1 MKLICK
7 DTNKGSITFFT
18 KGKYAFRG
26 VDRDDTTNDIPDP
39 ILDGNNYNESI
50 QFYSKTPG
58 MCEVDWGDGNKE
70 QFPFVKDRSESIYG
84 RYRLM
89 FRRRDI
95 SYRKNPDSHPWWFYK
110 EDGSEY
116 IPAPNHT
123 YDDGMDKERVIS
135 MSFTNDVTMMESY
148 RIMMVG
154 FPILDMPS
162 LINIIIS
169 IPGDRTITDIPKDR
183 IMRSVNIERIT
194 LSEFGVD
201 TLTSIPEDWN
211 RLTKL
216 KGLNLSMSI
225 DFSDTEA
232 SNIRK
237 FPSMWPN
244 LEILHLAGGR
254 VRVYPREWLSFS
266 KLRELYISPG
276 AAMPS
281 FDPNTCPAMDEVDR
295 INSSLRIFSHINRW
309 YGSVVSWHPYM
320 SGKGLENIESLDAS
334 HSFSNIDV
342 SNLPDYIYEMR
353 SMNSFYMHFCLS
365 TQSRCDTFIST
376 LYDKVMGFNYLTMS
390 SSASDG
396 ERNQFY
402 GLYLLMYSA
411 SSPSDKRPSGVL
423 QAPSGFIKGQS
434 NGSPSTP
441 MEMVYVLM
449 NNYGWR
455 FSMAPE
461 ASVLRSIR
469 SSDIDT
475 RSYKPYKLI
484 VFDDGRTFVGNGD
497 VLAHDTDKVLSF
509 GGQPEGEYLCDSMG
523 LDRNVIVEYFNK
535 IGNSRE

>member
-26 VDRDDTTNDIPDP
+26 VNRNDTTDDVPDP
-39 ILDGNNYNESI
+39 ILDGNNYNEI
-50 QFYSKTPG
+50 IGFYSNAPG

-70 QFPFVKDRSESIYG
+70 QFPFVKARSGSIYG
-84 RYRLM
+84 QYRLM

-110 EDGSEY
+110 DDGSEY
-116 IPAPNHT
+116 IPVPNHT

-216 KGLNLSMSI
+216 KGLNLYKSI

-276 AAMPS
+276 VAMPS

-295 INSSLRIFSHINRW
+295 INSSLKIFSHINRW

-334 HSFSNIDV
+334 YSYSNIDV

-353 SMNSFYMHFCLS
+353 SMNSFYMYLCVS

-390 SSASDG
+390 SYASDG

-402 GLYLLMYSA
+402 GLYLTMYSA
-411 SSPSDKRPSGVL
+411 SNPVDKRPSGVL

-475 RSYKPYKLI
+475 RLYKPYKLI

-509 GGQPEGEYLCDSMG
+509 GGQPEGEFLCDSMG

-535 IGNSRE
+535 IGNG

>member
-26 VDRDDTTNDIPDP
+26 VNRNDTTDDVPDP
-39 ILDGNNYNESI
+39 ILDGNDYNESI

-58 MCEVDWGDGNKE
+58 ICEVDWGDGNKE

-89 FRRRDI
+89 FRRRDV

-116 IPAPNHT
+116 VPAPNHA

-135 MSFTNDVTMMESY
+135 MSFTNDVTMMGSY

-216 KGLNLSMSI
+216 KDLNLSKSI

-244 LEILHLAGGR
+244 LEILNLAGGR

-276 AAMPS
+276 VAMPS

-295 INSSLRIFSHINRW
+295 INSSLKIFSHINRW

-353 SMNSFYMHFCLS
+353 SMNSFYMHFCVS

-402 GLYLLMYSA
+402 GLYILMYSA
-411 SSPSDKRPSGVL
+411 STPVDKRPSGVL
-423 QAPSGFIKGQS
+423 RAPSGFIKGQS

-535 IGNSRE
+535 IGNG

>member
-26 VDRDDTTNDIPDP
+26 VNRNDTTDDVPDP
-39 ILDGNNYNESI
+39 ILDGNNYNETMG
-50 QFYSKTPG
+50 FYSNAPG
-58 MCEVDWGDGNKE
+58 MCEVDWGDGSKE
-70 QFPFVKDRSESIYG
+70 QFPFVRARSGSIYG
-84 RYRLM
+84 QYRLM

-110 EDGSEY
+110 DDGSEY
-116 IPAPNHT
+116 IPVSNHT

-135 MSFTNDVTMMESY
+135 MSFTNDVTMMESH

-169 IPGDRTITDIPKDR
+169 IPGNRTITDIPKDR

-216 KGLNLSMSI
+216 KGLNLSSSI
-225 DFSDTEA
+225 NFSDTEA

-276 AAMPS
+276 VAMPS

-295 INSSLRIFSHINRW
+295 INSSLKIFSHINRW

-334 HSFSNIDV
+334 HSHSNIDV

-353 SMNSFYMHFCLS
+353 SMNSFYMHLCVS

-390 SSASDG
+390 SYASDG

-402 GLYLLMYSA
+402 GLYLTMYSA
-411 SSPSDKRPSGVL
+411 SSPIDKRPSGVL

-449 NNYGWR
+449 NNYRWR

-535 IGNSRE
+535 IGNG

>member
-26 VDRDDTTNDIPDP
+26 VNRNDTTDDVPDP
-39 ILDGNNYNESI
+39 ILDGNNYNEI
-50 QFYSKTPG
+50 IGFYSNAPG

-70 QFPFVKDRSESIYG
+70 QFPFVKARSGSIYG
-84 RYRLM
+84 QYRLM

-110 EDGSEY
+110 DDGSEY
-116 IPAPNHT
+116 IPVPNHT
-123 YDDGMDKERVIS
+123 YDDGMDKDRVIS

-216 KGLNLSMSI
+216 KGLNLSKSI

-276 AAMPS
+276 VAMPS

-295 INSSLRIFSHINRW
+295 INSSLKIFSHINRW

-334 HSFSNIDV
+334 LSYSNIDV

-353 SMNSFYMHFCLS
+353 SMNSFYMHFCVS

-390 SSASDG
+390 SYASDG

-402 GLYLLMYSA
+402 GLYLTMYSA
-411 SSPSDKRPSGVL
+411 SSPVDKRPSGVL

-449 NNYGWR
+449 NNYRWR

-535 IGNSRE
+535 IGNG

>member
-26 VDRDDTTNDIPDP
+26 VNRNDTTDDVPDP

-84 RYRLM
+84 RYKLM

-110 EDGSEY
+110 DDGSEY
-116 IPAPNHT
+116 IPVPNHT

-135 MSFTNDVTMMESY
+135 MSFTNDVTMMESH

-216 KGLNLSMSI
+216 KGLNLSKSI

-266 KLRELYISPG
+266 KLRELYICPG
-276 AAMPS
+276 VAMPS
-281 FDPNTCPAMDEVDR
+281 FDPNTCPAMDEVDK
-295 INSSLRIFSHINRW
+295 INSSLKIFDHINRW

-320 SGKGLENIESLDAS
+320 SGKGLGNIERIDAS
-334 HSFSNIDV
+334 HSYSNIDV

-353 SMNSFYMHFCLS
+353 SMNSFYMNFCVS

-390 SSASDG
+390 SYASDG

-402 GLYLLMYSA
+402 GLYLTMYSA
-411 SSPSDKRPSGVL
+411 SSPVDKRPSGVL

-449 NNYGWR
+449 NNYRWR

-475 RSYKPYKLI
+475 RLYKPYKLI

-535 IGNSRE
+535 IGNG

>member
-1 MKLICK
+1 MRLICK

-26 VDRDDTTNDIPDP
+26 VNRNDTTDDVPDP

-50 QFYSKTPG
+50 QFYSKAPG

-110 EDGSEY
+110 DDGSEY
-116 IPAPNHT
+116 IPVPNHT

-276 AAMPS
+276 VAMPS

-295 INSSLRIFSHINRW
+295 INSSLKIFSHINRW

-334 HSFSNIDV
+334 HSYSNIDV

-402 GLYLLMYSA
+402 GLYLIMYSA

-535 IGNSRE
+535 IVNG

>member
-26 VDRDDTTNDIPDP
+26 VNRNDTTDDVPDP
-39 ILDGNNYNESI
+39 ILDANNYNETI
-50 QFYSKTPG
+50 GFYSNAPG
-58 MCEVDWGDGNKE
+58 MCEVDWGDGSKE
-70 QFPFVKDRSESIYG
+70 QFPFVKARSGSIYG
-84 RYRLM
+84 QYRLM

-116 IPAPNHT
+116 VPAPNHA

-194 LSEFGVD
+194 LREFGVD
-201 TLTSIPEDWN
+201 TLMSIPEDWN

-216 KGLNLSMSI
+216 KDLNLSMSI

-254 VRVYPREWLSFS
+254 VRLYPKEWLSFNNL
-266 KLRELYISPG
+266 KELYLSPG
-276 AAMPS
+276 NATSS

-295 INSSLRIFSHINRW
+295 INSSLKIFSHINRW

-334 HSFSNIDV
+334 HSYSNIDV

-353 SMNSFYMHFCLS
+353 SMNSFYMYCSLS
-365 TQSRCDTFIST
+365 TQVRCDTFIST
-376 LYDKVMGFNYLTMS
+376 LYERVMGFDYLTMS

-396 ERNQFY
+396 KRNQFY
-402 GLYLLMYSA
+402 GLYLSIYL
-411 SSPSDKRPSGVL
+411 SSTPTDKRPSGVL
-423 QAPSGFIKGQS
+423 QAPSGFVKGQS

-455 FSMAPE
+455 FTMAPE
-461 ASVLRSIR
+461 SSMSRSR
-469 SSDIDT
+469 SLN
-475 RSYKPYKLI
+475 RVGVKPYKLI
-484 VFDDGRTFVGNGD
+484 VSVDGDVFVGDGD
-497 VLAHDTDKVLSF
+497 CLVQDTDNVFPF
-509 GGQPEGEYLCDSMG
+509 GGQPEGEHLCDTMG
-523 LDRNVIVEYFNK
+523 LDKNVIVEYFNK
-535 IGNSRE
+535 IDNGKDII

>member
-26 VDRDDTTNDIPDP
+26 VNRNDTTDDVPDP
-39 ILDGNNYNESI
+39 ILNGNNYNESI

-116 IPAPNHT
+116 IPVPNHT

-169 IPGDRTITDIPKDR
+169 IPGNRTITDIPKDR

-216 KGLNLSMSI
+216 KGLNLSNSI

-276 AAMPS
+276 VAMPS

-295 INSSLRIFSHINRW
+295 INSSLKIFSHINRW

-334 HSFSNIDV
+334 HSYSNIDV

-353 SMNSFYMHFCLS
+353 SMNSFYMHFCVS

-376 LYDKVMGFNYLTMS
+376 LYDKVMGFNYLTML

-402 GLYLLMYSA
+402 GLYLTMYSA
-411 SSPSDKRPSGVL
+411 SSPVDKRPSGVL

-449 NNYGWR
+449 NNYRWR

-509 GGQPEGEYLCDSMG
+509 GDQPEGEYLCDSMG

-535 IGNSRE
+535 IGNG

>member
-26 VDRDDTTNDIPDP
+26 VGRNDTTDDVPDP
-39 ILDGNNYNESI
+39 ILDGNNYNETI
-50 QFYSKTPG
+50 GFYSNAPG
-58 MCEVDWGDGNKE
+58 MCEVDWGDGSKE
-70 QFPFVKDRSESIYG
+70 QFPFVKDRSGSIYG
-84 RYRLM
+84 QYRLM

-116 IPAPNHT
+116 VPAPNHD

-135 MSFTNDVTMMESY
+135 MSFTNDVTKMESY

-169 IPGDRTITDIPKDR
+169 IPGNRTITDIPKDR

-194 LSEFGVD
+194 LSEFGVG

-216 KGLNLSMSI
+216 KGLNLAMSI

-276 AAMPS
+276 VAMPS

-295 INSSLRIFSHINRW
+295 INSSLKIFSHINRW

-334 HSFSNIDV
+334 HSYSNIDV

-353 SMNSFYMHFCLS
+353 SMNSFYMHFCVS

-402 GLYLLMYSA
+402 GLYLTMYSA
-411 SSPSDKRPSGVL
+411 SSPVDKRPSGVL

-535 IGNSRE
+535 IGNG

>member
-26 VDRDDTTNDIPDP
+26 VNRNDTTDDVPDP

-116 IPAPNHT
+116 VPAPNHA

-216 KGLNLSMSI
+216 KGLNLSKSI

-244 LEILHLAGGR
+244 LEMLHLAGGR

-276 AAMPS
+276 VAMPS

-295 INSSLRIFSHINRW
+295 INSSLKIFSHINGW

-334 HSFSNIDV
+334 RSYSNIDV

-353 SMNSFYMHFCLS
+353 SMNSFYMYFCVS

-390 SSASDG
+390 SYASDG

-402 GLYLLMYSA
+402 GLYLTMYSA
-411 SSPSDKRPSGVL
+411 SSPVDKRPSGVL

-449 NNYGWR
+449 NNYRWR

-475 RSYKPYKLI
+475 RLYKPYKLI

-535 IGNSRE
+535 IGNG

>member
-26 VDRDDTTNDIPDP
+26 VNRNDTTDDVPDP
-39 ILDGNNYNESI
+39 ILDSNNYNEI
-50 QFYSKTPG
+50 IGFYSNAPG

-70 QFPFVKDRSESIYG
+70 QFPFVKARSGSIYDQ
-84 RYRLM
+84 YRLM

-110 EDGSEY
+110 DDGSEY

-135 MSFTNDVTMMESY
+135 MSFTNDVTKMESY

-169 IPGDRTITDIPKDR
+169 IPGNRTITDIPKDR

-216 KGLNLSMSI
+216 KGLNLSESI
-225 DFSDTEA
+225 NFSDTEA

-295 INSSLRIFSHINRW
+295 INSSLKIFSHINRW

-334 HSFSNIDV
+334 YSYSNIDV

-353 SMNSFYMHFCLS
+353 SMNSFYMHFCVS

-402 GLYLLMYSA
+402 GLYLTMYSA
-411 SSPSDKRPSGVL
+411 SMPVDKRPSGVL

-455 FSMAPE
+455 FNIAPE

-469 SSDIDT
+469 SSDIGT

-484 VFDDGRTFVGNGD
+484 VFDDGRTFVGDGD

-535 IGNSRE
+535 IGNG

>member
-26 VDRDDTTNDIPDP
+26 VNRNDTTDDVPDP
-39 ILDGNNYNESI
+39 ILDGNNYNEI
-50 QFYSKTPG
+50 IGFYSNAPG

-70 QFPFVKDRSESIYG
+70 QFPFVKARSGSIYG
-84 RYRLM
+84 QYRLM
-89 FRRRDI
+89 FRRRGI
-95 SYRKNPDSHPWWFYK
+95 SYYKNPDSHPWWFYK
-110 EDGSEY
+110 DDGSEY
-116 IPAPNHT
+116 IPVPNHT

-135 MSFTNDVTMMESY
+135 MSFTNDVTKMESY

-216 KGLNLSMSI
+216 KGLNLSKSI

-276 AAMPS
+276 VAMPS

-295 INSSLRIFSHINRW
+295 INSSLKIFSHINRW

-334 HSFSNIDV
+334 HSYSNIDV

-353 SMNSFYMHFCLS
+353 SMNSFYMYFCVS

-390 SSASDG
+390 SYASDG

-402 GLYLLMYSA
+402 GLYLTMYSA
-411 SSPSDKRPSGVL
+411 SSPVDKRPSGVL

-449 NNYGWR
+449 NNYRWR

-475 RSYKPYKLI
+475 RLYKPYKLI

-535 IGNSRE
+535 IGNG

>member
-26 VDRDDTTNDIPDP
+26 VNRNDTTDDVPDP
-39 ILDGNNYNESI
+39 ILDGNNYNEI
-50 QFYSKTPG
+50 IGFYSNAPG
-58 MCEVDWGDGNKE
+58 MCEVDWGDGNKD

-110 EDGSEY
+110 DDGSEY
-116 IPAPNHT
+116 IPVPNHT

-216 KGLNLSMSI
+216 KGLNLSKSI

-276 AAMPS
+276 VAMPS

-295 INSSLRIFSHINRW
+295 INSSLKIFSHINRW

-334 HSFSNIDV
+334 HSYSNIDV

-461 ASVLRSIR
+461 ASVLRSTR

-475 RSYKPYKLI
+475 RLYKPYKLI

-509 GGQPEGEYLCDSMG
+509 GDQPEGEYLCDSMG

-535 IGNSRE
+535 IGNG

>member
-26 VDRDDTTNDIPDP
+26 VDRNDTTDDVPDP
-39 ILDGNNYNESI
+39 ILDGNNYNETI
-50 QFYSKTPG
+50 GFYSNAPG

-116 IPAPNHT
+116 VPAPNHA

-135 MSFTNDVTMMESY
+135 MSFTNDVTKMESY

-216 KGLNLSMSI
+216 KGLNLSKSI

-276 AAMPS
+276 VAMPS

-295 INSSLRIFSHINRW
+295 INSSLKIFSHINRW

-334 HSFSNIDV
+334 HSYSNIDV

-353 SMNSFYMHFCLS
+353 SMNSFYMHFCVS

-402 GLYLLMYSA
+402 GLYLTMYSA
-411 SSPSDKRPSGVL
+411 ASPVDKRPSGVL

-449 NNYGWR
+449 NNYRWR
-455 FSMAPE
+455 FNMAPE

-535 IGNSRE
+535 IDNG

>member
-1 MKLICK
+1 MKLMCK
-7 DTNKGSITFFT
+7 DTNNGSITFFT
-18 KGKYAFRG
+18 KGKHAFRG
-26 VDRDDTTNDIPDP
+26 VNRDDTTDDVPDP
-39 ILDGNNYNESI
+39 ILDSNNYNEI
-50 QFYSKTPG
+50 IGFYSNAPG

-110 EDGSEY
+110 DDGSEY

-135 MSFTNDVTMMESY
+135 MSFTNDVTKMESS

-169 IPGDRTITDIPKDR
+169 IPGNRTITDIPKDR

-216 KGLNLSMSI
+216 KGLNLSKSI

-244 LEILHLAGGR
+244 LEILHLAGGM

-276 AAMPS
+276 VAMPS

-295 INSSLRIFSHINRW
+295 INSSLKIFSHINKW

-334 HSFSNIDV
+334 YSYSNIDV

-353 SMNSFYMHFCLS
+353 SMNSFYMYLCLS

-402 GLYLLMYSA
+402 GLYLLMYLD
-411 SSPSDKRPSGVL
+411 SSPFDKRPSGVL
-423 QAPSGFIKGQS
+423 RAPSGFIKGQS

-461 ASVLRSIR
+461 ASVLRSTR

-509 GGQPEGEYLCDSMG
+509 GDQPEGEYLCDSMG

-535 IGNSRE
+535 IGNG

>member
-1 MKLICK
+1 MRLICK

-26 VDRDDTTNDIPDP
+26 VNRNDTTDDVPDP
-39 ILDGNNYNESI
+39 ILDSNNYNETI
-50 QFYSKTPG
+50 GFYSNAPG

-70 QFPFVKDRSESIYG
+70 QFPFVKARSGSIYG
-84 RYRLM
+84 QYRLM

-110 EDGSEY
+110 DDGSEY
-116 IPAPNHT
+116 IPVPNHT

-135 MSFTNDVTMMESY
+135 MSFTNDVTMMESQ

-201 TLTSIPEDWN
+201 TLTSIPENWN

-244 LEILHLAGGR
+244 LEILNLAGGR

-276 AAMPS
+276 VAMPS

-295 INSSLRIFSHINRW
+295 INSSLKIFSHINRW

-334 HSFSNIDV
+334 HSYSNIDV

-402 GLYLLMYSA
+402 GLYLFMYST

-535 IGNSRE
+535 IGNG

>member
-26 VDRDDTTNDIPDP
+26 VNRNDTTDDVPDP
-39 ILDGNNYNESI
+39 ILDDNNYNEI
-50 QFYSKTPG
+50 IGFYSNAPG

-70 QFPFVKDRSESIYG
+70 QFPFVKARSGSIYG
-84 RYRLM
+84 QYRLM

-110 EDGSEY
+110 DDGSEY
-116 IPAPNHT
+116 IPVPNHT

-154 FPILDMPS
+154 FPILDTPS

-169 IPGDRTITDIPKDR
+169 IPGGRTITDIPKDR

-194 LSEFGVD
+194 LSEFGVG

-216 KGLNLSMSI
+216 KSLNLSMSI

-276 AAMPS
+276 VAMPS

-295 INSSLRIFSHINRW
+295 INSSLKIFSHINRW
-309 YGSVVSWHPYM
+309 YGPVVSWHPYM

-334 HSFSNIDV
+334 RSYSNIDV

-353 SMNSFYMHFCLS
+353 SMNSFYMHFCVS

-390 SSASDG
+390 SYASDG

-402 GLYLLMYSA
+402 GLYLTMYLA
-411 SSPSDKRPSGVL
+411 SSPVDKRPSGVL

-449 NNYGWR
+449 NNYRWR
-455 FSMAPE
+455 FNMAPE

-535 IGNSRE
+535 IGNG

>member
-26 VDRDDTTNDIPDP
+26 VGRDDTTNDIPDP

-116 IPAPNHT
+116 VPAPNHA

-162 LINIIIS
+162 LINIIIN

-216 KGLNLSMSI
+216 KGLNLSKSI

-244 LEILHLAGGR
+244 LEMLHLAGGR
-254 VRVYPREWLSFS
+254 VRLYPKEWLSFNNL
-266 KLRELYISPG
+266 KELYLSPG
-276 AAMPS
+276 YATSS
-281 FDPNTCPAMDEVDR
+281 FDPNTCPAMDEVDK
-295 INSSLRIFSHINRW
+295 INSSLKIFSHINRW
-309 YGSVVSWHPYM
+309 YGPVVSWHPYM

-334 HSFSNIDV
+334 HSYSNIDV

-353 SMNSFYMHFCLS
+353 SMNSFYIHLCLS

-376 LYDKVMGFNYLTMS
+376 LYEKVMGFDYLTMS

-396 ERNQFY
+396 KRNQFY

-535 IGNSRE
+535 IGNG

>member
-1 MKLICK
+1 MRLICK

-26 VDRDDTTNDIPDP
+26 VDRNDTTDDVPDP
-39 ILDGNNYNESI
+39 ILDGNNYNEI
-50 QFYSKTPG
+50 IGFYSNAPG

-116 IPAPNHT
+116 IPVPNHT

-135 MSFTNDVTMMESY
+135 MSFTNDVTKMESH

-201 TLTSIPEDWN
+201 TLTSIPENWN

-216 KGLNLSMSI
+216 KGLDLSRSI

-244 LEILHLAGGR
+244 LEILHLGGGR

-276 AAMPS
+276 VAMPS

-295 INSSLRIFSHINRW
+295 INSSLKIFSHINRW

-334 HSFSNIDV
+334 NGYSNIDV

-353 SMNSFYMHFCLS
+353 SMNSFYMYFCLS

-411 SSPSDKRPSGVL
+411 ASPSDKRPSGVL

-535 IGNSRE
+535 IGNG

>member
-26 VDRDDTTNDIPDP
+26 VDRNDTTDDVPDP
-39 ILDGNNYNESI
+39 ILDGNNYNETI
-50 QFYSKTPG
+50 GFYSNAPG

-70 QFPFVKDRSESIYG
+70 QFPFVKARSGSIYDQ
-84 RYRLM
+84 YRLM

-95 SYRKNPDSHPWWFYK
+95 SYLKNPDSHPWWFYK
-110 EDGSEY
+110 DDGSEY
-116 IPAPNHT
+116 IPVPNHT

-135 MSFTNDVTMMESY
+135 MSFTNDVTKMESY

-194 LSEFGVD
+194 LREFGVD

-216 KGLNLSMSI
+216 KGLNLSKSI

-244 LEILHLAGGR
+244 LEILNLAGGR

-276 AAMPS
+276 VAMPS

-295 INSSLRIFSHINRW
+295 INSSLKIFSHINRW

-353 SMNSFYMHFCLS
+353 SMNSFYMHFCVS

-390 SSASDG
+390 SYASDG

-402 GLYLLMYSA
+402 GLYLTMYSA
-411 SSPSDKRPSGVL
+411 SSPVDKRPSGVL

-449 NNYGWR
+449 NNYRWR
-455 FSMAPE
+455 FNMAPE

-475 RSYKPYKLI
+475 RLYKPYKLI

-535 IGNSRE
+535 IGNG

>member
-26 VDRDDTTNDIPDP
+26 VNRNDTTDDVPDP
-39 ILDGNNYNESI
+39 ILDDNNYNEI
-50 QFYSKTPG
+50 IGFYSNAPG

-70 QFPFVKDRSESIYG
+70 QFPFVKARSGSIYG
-84 RYRLM
+84 QYRLM

-110 EDGSEY
+110 DDGSEY
-116 IPAPNHT
+116 IPVPNHT

-194 LSEFGVD
+194 LREFGVD

-216 KGLNLSMSI
+216 KGLNLSNSI

-276 AAMPS
+276 VAMPS

-295 INSSLRIFSHINRW
+295 INSSLKIFSHINRW

-334 HSFSNIDV
+334 HSYSNIDV

-353 SMNSFYMHFCLS
+353 SMNSFYMHFCVS

-390 SSASDG
+390 SYASDG

-402 GLYLLMYSA
+402 GLYLTMYSA
-411 SSPSDKRPSGVL
+411 SAPVDKRPSGVL

-449 NNYGWR
+449 NNYRWR

-475 RSYKPYKLI
+475 RLYKPYKLI

-535 IGNSRE
+535 IGNG

>member
-1 MKLICK
+1 MRLICK

-26 VDRDDTTNDIPDP
+26 VDRNDTTDDVPDP
-39 ILDGNNYNESI
+39 ILDGNNYNETI
-50 QFYSKTPG
+50 GFYSNAPG

-70 QFPFVKDRSESIYG
+70 QFPFVKARSGSIYDQ
-84 RYRLM
+84 YRLM

-116 IPAPNHT
+116 VPAPNHA

-135 MSFTNDVTMMESY
+135 MSFTNDVTKMESY

-183 IMRSVNIERIT
+183 IMRSVNIEHIT
-194 LSEFGVD
+194 LSEFGVG

-216 KGLNLSMSI
+216 KGLNLSRSI

-276 AAMPS
+276 VSMPS

-295 INSSLRIFSHINRW
+295 INSSLKIFSHINKW
-309 YGSVVSWHPYM
+309 YGSIVSWHPYM

-334 HSFSNIDV
+334 HSNSNIDV

-353 SMNSFYMHFCLS
+353 SMNSFYMHFCVS

-402 GLYLLMYSA
+402 GLYLTMYSA
-411 SSPSDKRPSGVL
+411 ASPVDKRPSGVL

-449 NNYGWR
+449 NNYRWR
-455 FSMAPE
+455 FNMAPE

-535 IGNSRE
+535 IGNG

>member
-26 VDRDDTTNDIPDP
+26 VNRNDTTDDVPDP
-39 ILDGNNYNESI
+39 ILDVNNYNESI

-116 IPAPNHT
+116 VPAPNHA

-135 MSFTNDVTMMESY
+135 MSFTNDVTMMESH

-216 KGLNLSMSI
+216 KGLNLSKSI

-276 AAMPS
+276 VAMPS

-295 INSSLRIFSHINRW
+295 INSSLKIFSHINRW

-334 HSFSNIDV
+334 RSYSNIDV

-353 SMNSFYMHFCLS
+353 SMNSFYMHFCVS

-402 GLYLLMYSA
+402 GLYLTMYSA
-411 SSPSDKRPSGVL
+411 SSPVDKRPSGVL

-449 NNYGWR
+449 NNYRWR

-535 IGNSRE
+535 IGNG

>member
-1 MKLICK
+1 MKLMCK

-26 VDRDDTTNDIPDP
+26 VDRNDTTDDVPDP
-39 ILDGNNYNESI
+39 ILDANNYNESI

-58 MCEVDWGDGNKE
+58 ICEVDWGDGNKE
-70 QFPFVKDRSESIYG
+70 QFPFVKNRSESIYG

-116 IPAPNHT
+116 IPAPNHA
-123 YDDGMDKERVIS
+123 YADGMDKERVIS

-183 IMRSVNIERIT
+183 IMRSVNIECIT

-216 KGLNLSMSI
+216 KGLNLSKSI

-276 AAMPS
+276 VAMPS

-295 INSSLRIFSHINRW
+295 INSSLKIFSHINRW

-334 HSFSNIDV
+334 HSYSNIDV

-411 SSPSDKRPSGVL
+411 SSPFDKRPSGVL

-509 GGQPEGEYLCDSMG
+509 GGQPEGEFLCDSMG

-535 IGNSRE
+535 IGNG

>member
-26 VDRDDTTNDIPDP
+26 VNRNDTTDDVPDP
-39 ILDGNNYNESI
+39 ILDGYNYNEHI
-50 QFYSKTPG
+50 EFYSKTPG
-58 MCEVDWGDGNKE
+58 MCEVDWGDGNKD
-70 QFPFVKDRSESIYG
+70 QFPFVKARGESIYG
-84 RYRLM
+84 QYRLI

-116 IPAPNHT
+116 VPVPNHA

-162 LINIIIS
+162 LINIIIN

-216 KGLNLSMSI
+216 KGLNLSKSI

-276 AAMPS
+276 VAMPS
-281 FDPNTCPAMDEVDR
+281 FDPNTCPAMDEVDK
-295 INSSLRIFSHINRW
+295 INSSLKIFDHINRW

-320 SGKGLENIESLDAS
+320 SGKGLGNIERIDAS
-334 HSFSNIDV
+334 LSYSNIDV

-353 SMNSFYMHFCLS
+353 SITWFVMDYSTHSQKRSDDFVNSFYDLVVGWD
-365 TQSRCDTFIST
+365 QI
-376 LYDKVMGFNYLTMS
+376 TM
-390 SSASDG
+390 ASVAKDG

-402 GLYLLMYSA
+402 GLAVSMYGSQY
-411 SSPSDKRPSGVL
+411 PDENQRPSGTE
-423 QAPSGFIKGQS
+423 QAPEGFVKGSS
-434 NGSPSTP
+434 NGSPATP
-441 MEMVYVLM
+441 MEKIYVLK
-449 NNYGWR
+449 NNYAQRWTIK
-455 FSMAPE
+455 PE
-461 ASVLRSIR
+461 
-469 SSDIDT
+469 
-475 RSYKPYKLI
+475 
-484 VFDDGRTFVGNGD
+484 
-497 VLAHDTDKVLSF
+497 
-509 GGQPEGEYLCDSMG
+509 
-523 LDRNVIVEYFNK
+523 
-535 IGNSRE
+535 

>member
-1 MKLICK
+1 MKLMCK
-7 DTNKGSITFFT
+7 DSSKGSITFFT

-26 VDRDDTTNDIPDP
+26 VGRNDTTDDVPDP
-39 ILDGNNYNESI
+39 ILDGNNYNEI
-50 QFYSKTPG
+50 IGFYSNTPG

-84 RYRLM
+84 RYRLI

-116 IPAPNHT
+116 IPAPNHA

-135 MSFTNDVTMMESY
+135 MSFTNNVTKMESY
-148 RIMMVG
+148 RIMMIG
-154 FPILDMPS
+154 FPVLDMPS
-162 LINIIIS
+162 LINLIIS
-169 IPGDRTITDIPKDR
+169 IPGNNTITDIPKDR

-194 LSEFGVD
+194 LNEFGVG

-211 RLTKL
+211 RLIKL
-216 KGLNLSMSI
+216 KGLNLAMSI

-244 LEILHLAGGR
+244 LEILSLSGGR
-254 VRVYPREWLSFS
+254 VRVYPKEWLSFNNL
-266 KLRELYISPG
+266 KELYLNPG
-276 AAMPS
+276 SATSS

-295 INSSLRIFSHINRW
+295 INSSLKIFSHINRW

-334 HSFSNIDV
+334 HSYSNIDV

-353 SMNSFYMHFCLS
+353 SMNSFYMHLCVS

-402 GLYLLMYSA
+402 GLYLSMYLDSN
-411 SSPSDKRPSGVL
+411 PDDKRPSGVL

-434 NGSPSTP
+434 NGSPSNP

-523 LDRNVIVEYFNK
+523 FDRNVIVEYFNK
-535 IGNSRE
+535 IGNG

>member
-1 MKLICK
+1 MRLICK

-26 VDRDDTTNDIPDP
+26 VNRNDTTDDVPDP
-39 ILDGNNYNESI
+39 ILDGNNYNEI
-50 QFYSKTPG
+50 IGFYSNAPG

-70 QFPFVKDRSESIYG
+70 QFPFVKAMSGSIYG
-84 RYRLM
+84 QYRLM

-116 IPAPNHT
+116 VPAPNHD

-183 IMRSVNIERIT
+183 IMRSVNIESIT

-216 KGLNLSMSI
+216 KGLNLSKSI

-276 AAMPS
+276 VAMPS

-295 INSSLRIFSHINRW
+295 INSSLKIFSHINRW

-334 HSFSNIDV
+334 HSYSNIDV

-353 SMNSFYMHFCLS
+353 SMNSFYMHFCVS

-402 GLYLLMYSA
+402 GLYLTMYSA
-411 SSPSDKRPSGVL
+411 SSPVDKRPSGVL

-449 NNYGWR
+449 NNYRWR
-455 FSMAPE
+455 FNMAPE

-535 IGNSRE
+535 IGNG

>member
-1 MKLICK
+1 MRLICK

-18 KGKYAFRG
+18 KGKYAFRC
-26 VDRDDTTNDIPDP
+26 VDRNDTTDDVPDP
-39 ILDGNNYNESI
+39 ILDGNNYNETI
-50 QFYSKTPG
+50 GFYSNTPG

-70 QFPFVKDRSESIYG
+70 QFPFVKAMSGSIYG
-84 RYRLM
+84 QYRLM

-95 SYRKNPDSHPWWFYK
+95 SYRKDPNSHPWWFYK

-116 IPAPNHT
+116 VPAPNHA

-135 MSFTNDVTMMESY
+135 MSFTNDVTMMESH

-169 IPGDRTITDIPKDR
+169 SPGDRTITDIPKDR

-254 VRVYPREWLSFS
+254 VRLYPKEWLSFNNL
-266 KLRELYISPG
+266 KELYLSPG
-276 AAMPS
+276 DATSS

-295 INSSLRIFSHINRW
+295 INSSLKIFSHINRW

-320 SGKGLENIESLDAS
+320 SGKGLENIENLDAAQ
-334 HSFSNIDV
+334 SFSNIDV

-353 SMNSFYMHFCLS
+353 SMNNFYMFLCLS

-402 GLYLLMYSA
+402 GLYLSMYST
-411 SSPSDKRPSGVL
+411 SSPFDKRPSGVL
-423 QAPSGFIKGQS
+423 RAPSGFIKGQS

-469 SSDIDT
+469 SFDIDT
-475 RSYKPYKLI
+475 RSHKPYKLI

-535 IGNSRE
+535 IGNG

>member
-26 VDRDDTTNDIPDP
+26 VDRNDTTDDVPDP
-39 ILDGNNYNESI
+39 ILDGNNYNEI
-50 QFYSKTPG
+50 IGFYSNAPG

-70 QFPFVKDRSESIYG
+70 QFPFVKDRSGSIYG
-84 RYRLM
+84 QYRLM

-110 EDGSEY
+110 DDGSEY
-116 IPAPNHT
+116 IPVPNHT

-276 AAMPS
+276 VAMPS

-295 INSSLRIFSHINRW
+295 INSSLKIFSHINRW

-334 HSFSNIDV
+334 HSYSNIDV

-535 IGNSRE
+535 IGNG

>member
-1 MKLICK
+1 MRLICK

-26 VDRDDTTNDIPDP
+26 VGRNDTTDDVPDP
-39 ILDGNNYNESI
+39 ILDGNNYNETI
-50 QFYSKTPG
+50 GFYSNTPG

-70 QFPFVKDRSESIYG
+70 QFPFVKARSGSIYG
-84 RYRLM
+84 QYRLM

-116 IPAPNHT
+116 VPAPNHA

-162 LINIIIS
+162 LINLIIS
-169 IPGDRTITDIPKDR
+169 IPGNNTITDIPKDR

-194 LSEFGVD
+194 LNEFGVG

-211 RLTKL
+211 RLIKL
-216 KGLNLSMSI
+216 KGLNLVMSI

-244 LEILHLAGGR
+244 LEILSLSGGR
-254 VRVYPREWLSFS
+254 VRVYPKEWLSFNNL
-266 KLRELYISPG
+266 KELYLNPG
-276 AAMPS
+276 SATSS

-295 INSSLRIFSHINRW
+295 INSSLRVFSHINKW

-320 SGKGLENIESLDAS
+320 SGKGLENIDRLDAS
-334 HSFSNIDV
+334 YSYSNIDV

-353 SMNSFYMHFCLS
+353 SMNAFYMYRNLP
-365 TQSRCDTFIST
+365 TQERCDTFIST
-376 LYDKVMGFNYLTMS
+376 LYDKVMGFDYLTMS
-390 SSASDG
+390 SVASDG
-396 ERNQFY
+396 KRNQFY
-402 GLYLLMYSA
+402 GLYLSIYLA
-411 SSPSDKRPSGVL
+411 SNPDDKRPSGVF
-423 QAPSGFIKGQS
+423 QAPLGFVKGVS
-434 NGSPSTP
+434 NGNPQTP
-441 MEMVYVLM
+441 MEKIYVLT
-449 NNYGWR
+449 NNYNQRWVVK
-455 FSMAPE
+455 PE
-461 ASVLRSIR
+461 DTVSLMSFRRYLQDPYMVVVSGK
-469 SSDIDT
+469 DI
-475 RSYKPYKLI
+475 I
-484 VFDDGRTFVGNGD
+484 IGHGD
-497 VLAHDTDKVLSF
+497 VLCDDNALRYVAYGEDDLMNVMSDNGFDINIAIDYLDKERKELENR
-509 GGQPEGEYLCDSMG
+509 G
-523 LDRNVIVEYFNK
+523 
-535 IGNSRE
+535 

>member
-26 VDRDDTTNDIPDP
+26 VNRNDTTDDVPDP
-39 ILDGNNYNESI
+39 ILDSNNYNETI
-50 QFYSKTPG
+50 GFYSNAPG
-58 MCEVDWGDGNKE
+58 MCEVDWGDGSKE
-70 QFPFVKDRSESIYG
+70 QFPFVKARNGSIYDQ
-84 RYRLM
+84 YRLM

-95 SYRKNPDSHPWWFYK
+95 SYHKNPDSHPWWFCK

-116 IPAPNHT
+116 VPAPNHA

-135 MSFTNDVTMMESY
+135 MSFTNDVTKMESH

-162 LINIIIS
+162 LINIMIC

-216 KGLNLSMSI
+216 KGLNLSKSI

-276 AAMPS
+276 VAMPS

-295 INSSLRIFSHINRW
+295 INSSLKIFSHISRW

-334 HSFSNIDV
+334 HSYSNIDV

-353 SMNSFYMHFCLS
+353 SMNSFYMHFCVS

-390 SSASDG
+390 SYASDG

-402 GLYLLMYSA
+402 GLYLTMYSA
-411 SSPSDKRPSGVL
+411 SNPVDKRPSGVL

-449 NNYGWR
+449 NNYRWR

-535 IGNSRE
+535 IGNG